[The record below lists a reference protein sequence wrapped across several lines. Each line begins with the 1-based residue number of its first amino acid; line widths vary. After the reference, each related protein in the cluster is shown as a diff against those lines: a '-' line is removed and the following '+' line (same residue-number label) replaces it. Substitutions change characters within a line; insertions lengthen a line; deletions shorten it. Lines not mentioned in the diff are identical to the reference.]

1 MSNGSTADDPEA
13 GRGGSAP
20 VVQSAEPSD
29 RGAPA
34 RPGPSRRAV
43 AAGAVLL
50 AALLGAAWWLH
61 HQFTHVL
68 VDDARVATDMVAI
81 SSRVPGWAVD
91 VRVISGDVA
100 RRGDLLVSI
109 DDRDTR
115 LLLQELDARLAG
127 VARRRDEL
135 LARIRMIDLQTAGKM
150 RAQDAAVDAA
160 QAGFAAART
169 REGLAQVEAGR
180 FEKLAPIGAVGRDQL
195 DQARAALETA
205 GQQVRSAMANLESS
219 RAGVA
224 QAQADR
230 EQLTVLRHQVAGLD
244 PEEVD
249 LRAQRERA
257 LLDLRDR
264 AVSMPFDGVIDR
276 TFVNAGEYVSAG
288 QRLLLV
294 HDPQAVRVE
303 ANVKETDIR
312 HFRPGKKVR
321 IVVDALPGQA
331 FEGTVIKVGQAATS
345 EFALLPNPN
354 PSGNFTK
361 ITQRLPVRIA
371 VRQQDGLLKPG
382 MMVEVEATAGD

>member
-1 MSNGSTADDPEA
+1 MNSGSTTADPEA
-13 GRGGSAP
+13 GHAGGAS
-20 VVQSAEPSD
+20 VVQSAEPSEVS
-29 RGAPA
+29 APT
-34 RPGPSRRAV
+34 RSGPSRRAL
-43 AAGAVLL
+43 ATGAVLL
-50 AALLGAAWWLH
+50 AALLGAVWWLH

-68 VDDARVATDMVAI
+68 VEDARVATDMVAI

-91 VRVISGDVA
+91 IRVISGDVA

-264 AVSMPFDGVIDR
+264 AVSMPFDGVIYR
-276 TFVNAGEYVSAG
+276 TFINAGEYVSAG
-288 QRLLLV
+288 QRLMLV

-331 FEGTVIKVGQAATS
+331 FEGTVVKVGQAATS

-382 MMVEVEATAGD
+382 MMVEVEAAAGD